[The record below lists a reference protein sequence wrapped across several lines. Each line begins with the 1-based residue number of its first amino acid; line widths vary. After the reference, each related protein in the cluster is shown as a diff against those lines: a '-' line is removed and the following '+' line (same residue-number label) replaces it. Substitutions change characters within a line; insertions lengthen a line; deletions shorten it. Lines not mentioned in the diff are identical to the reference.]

1 MATYQIV
8 IDIERKD
15 ACLLMPT
22 VFTPNNDVK
31 NDFSFPLTRRIR
43 SVKRFSINNRNGR
56 MVFNQQ
62 NFSPNKST
70 NGWNSRYNNDR
81 VLPQMGYLMLCLP
94 TTEAE

>member
-1 MATYQIV
+1 
-8 IDIERKD
+8 
-15 ACLLMPT
+15 
-22 VFTPNNDVK
+22 
-31 NDFSFPLTRRIR
+31 
-43 SVKRFSINNRNGR
+43 